1 MGTSRL
7 EVFKFGVYVFF
18 PVAVMLYFGH
28 QQFYDKYL
36 DGVSFYPPAE
46 NCNVPAN
53 NKKDL
58 QEQLAQLR
66 AERLAK
72 KRASHAN
79 ESEEN

>member
-18 PVAVMLYFGH
+18 PVGVMLYFGH
-28 QQFYDKYL
+28 QKFYDKYL
-36 DGVSFYPPAE
+36 NGVVFYPPAE
-46 NCNVPAN
+46 VCNVPAN

-58 QEQLAQLR
+58 QEQMAQLR

-72 KRASHAN
+72 KRAEK
-79 ESEEN
+79 ESEQH